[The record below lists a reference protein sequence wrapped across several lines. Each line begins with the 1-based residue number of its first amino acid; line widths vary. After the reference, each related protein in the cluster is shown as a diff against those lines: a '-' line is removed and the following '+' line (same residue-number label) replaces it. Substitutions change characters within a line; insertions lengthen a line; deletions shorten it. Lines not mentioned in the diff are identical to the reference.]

1 MRNITIVFLLILNSI
16 LGANAQSDSGYSE
29 DAARI
34 VLSTYLPDSGDLP
47 ESVKNNFQNKLV
59 AIAAA
64 NGMGGNIPNSQ
75 FIITGKIDVI
85 SKDITPTA
93 PPMHAYNLDVTLF
106 IGDGINGT
114 KYSSYTTSLKGVGSN
129 ETKAFI
135 SALKGLNP
143 RDSQYSNF
151 IEHAK
156 SSIVQHYNANC
167 DLLIKKAENL
177 ANLNKFDA
185 AIQLLSSVPEVSQ
198 DCYNKSLDAVLPIF
212 KKKINR
218 DCQIKL
224 NEASTV
230 WASGQ
235 DLNAANRAGRIL
247 AEIDSQADCY
257 SNAQKLSDQ
266 IGAKVKEL
274 NDREWEFTLKQ
285 EQARIDDRKA
295 TIQAIRAI
303 GEAYGKGQ
311 PQNVSYNTRGWW

>member
-1 MRNITIVFLLILNSI
+1 MKQISIAILIFLISFSENYAQNTSI
-16 LGANAQSDSGYSE
+16 ENDDS
-29 DAARI
+29 ARI

-47 ESVKNNFQNKLV
+47 QSVKNNFENKLV

-85 SKDITPTA
+85 SKNITPTA
-93 PPMHAYNLDVTLF
+93 PPMHAYTLDVTLF
-106 IGDGINGT
+106 VGDGINGT

-143 RDSQYSNF
+143 RDSQYANF
-151 IEHAK
+151 IEQAK

-177 ANLNKFDA
+177 ANLNDFDA
-185 AIQLLSSVPEVSQ
+185 AIQLLSSVPEVSR
-198 DCYNKSLDAVLPIF
+198 DCYNKSLDAVLPIYR
-212 KKKINR
+212 KKINR

-224 NEASTV
+224 NEAKTI
-230 WASGQ
+230 WAAGQ
-235 DLNAANRAGRIL
+235 DLNAANKAGRIL
-247 AEIDSQADCY
+247 AEIDPQADCY
-257 SNAQKLSDQ
+257 PSVQNLSTA
-266 IGAKVKEL
+266 IGKKVKEL
-274 NDREWEFTLKQ
+274 NDREWEFTLRR

-295 TIQAIRAI
+295 TIEAIRAI